1 MNIYKKMRSNTSH
14 FYVIIN
20 IGDNMEYKKIVVA
33 GGGVLGSQIAFQC
46 AYSGLDVTILVREGS
61 SLEEINNKLN
71 KLHDTYINTIENM
84 NKDNIARGIADINN
98 FNKDECI
105 NKVNNALNNIRIET
119 NQAKALED
127 ADLLIESITEV
138 LDIKKEFYEQV
149 SSLLNDKTVVVTNS
163 STLLPSSMA
172 KYTGREDKF
181 LSMHFANTIWK
192 NNIVEIMGHDKT
204 NEMYYDEISKFAEKI
219 NMIPLI
225 AKHEKSG
232 YLLNSML
239 VPFLLCAMD
248 LLANGVSDPETI
260 DKAWTLG
267 TGAPK
272 GPFQIMDTVG
282 LVTAKNIVEQYQKV
296 PNIFDPILKKMMLP
310 YNYDGMLEILN
321 KYIDEGKLGKST
333 GEGFYKYK

>member
-1 MNIYKKMRSNTSH
+1 MRSNTSH

-46 AYSGLDVTILVREGS
+46 AYSGLDVTILVREDS
-61 SLEEINNKLN
+61 SIEEINNKLN
-71 KLHDTYINTIENM
+71 KLHDTYISTINNM

-98 FNKDECI
+98 FNKEECI
-105 NKVNNALNNIRIET
+105 NKTNNALNNIRIET

-138 LDIKKEFYEQV
+138 LDIKREFYEQV

-204 NEMYYDEISKFAEKI
+204 NEIYYDEISEFAEKI

-239 VPFLLCAMD
+239 VPFLLSAMD
-248 LLANGVSDPETI
+248 LLANGVSDVETI

-267 TGAPK
+267 TGAPN
-272 GPFQIMDTVG
+272 GPFQILDIVG
-282 LVTAKNIVEQYQKV
+282 LETAKNIVEQYQKV
-296 PNIFDPILKKMMLP
+296 PNILDPLFKKMMLP
-310 YNYDGMLEILN
+310 YNYKAMLKMLN
-321 KYIDEGKLGKST
+321 EYIDAGKLGKAS